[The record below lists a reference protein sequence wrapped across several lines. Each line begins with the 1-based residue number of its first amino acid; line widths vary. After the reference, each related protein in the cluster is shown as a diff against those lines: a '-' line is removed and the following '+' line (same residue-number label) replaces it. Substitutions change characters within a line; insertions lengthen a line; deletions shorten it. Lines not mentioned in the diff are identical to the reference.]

1 MPGFYYQAVHDA
13 VRTLGVERYVLR
25 DSFALQGDDR
35 LSRRGQDYTLANSCL
50 CRKRQLVTDVDG
62 QVVVYLGHIGHQVD
76 YQAILCGNLKVVSDT
91 FLRDGV
97 PSTLTRKGE
106 FAPLLQDNLR
116 DADCLLGGV
125 VYGESIRV
133 GRASAD
139 DCVKSY
145 GVRAEGQAIGWVYR
159 IFFILHTGNEGG
171 QQQEREEE
179 QNFTHRRRKVDEV
192 SNGNQGQLL

>member
-13 VRTLGVERYVLR
+13 VRTLGFERYVLR

-62 QVVVYLGHIGHQVD
+62 QVVVYLWHIGHQVD

-91 FLRDGV
+91 FLERRAVYVD
-97 PSTLTRKGE
+97 PKGRVR
-106 FAPLLQDNLR
+106 PLLQDNLR

-171 QQQEREEE
+171 QQQEREED
-179 QNFTHRRRKVDEV
+179 QNFSHRRKKVDEV
-192 SNGNQGQLL
+192 SSGNQGPLL